1 MPKKKIKKKYLETFV
16 LLDKMLNQIQLYRIL
31 CIKMQHFDIKNQFN
45 IPEPILHHLKEPSC
59 LPVGRQ
65 NSDI

>member
-1 MPKKKIKKKYLETFV
+1 
-16 LLDKMLNQIQLYRIL
+16 MLNQIQLYGIL